1 MQYFSYV
8 ARDASGAVVKGIIEA
23 TNRSE
28 FFRDI
33 DDRGLTCINYSERE
47 NASQVEAKTIIKL
60 TGKELILFCKK
71 MGTMIGAGMSITN
84 SLDVLIDSASNPR
97 YAAVYRNIYEAVR
110 GGVPLSGAML
120 AQGKSFPP
128 LMCHMV
134 ESGEESGNIEGI
146 FLRMSDY
153 YDRQLKMSRKI
164 KSASAYP
171 KLLAVVS
178 LGVVIALFSFVL
190 PELFVMFEG
199 MAIPPLTQ
207 FMIDFSNL
215 MTEFWFVIVILL
227 VILYVVFAALMRVRS
242 IKKKMDWLIL
252 KLPLVGNLT
261 RMIYSGRF
269 SSTLAMLYASGLPLL
284 ETLRLSTN
292 VIGNIYMEDKL
303 EGASSAVG
311 SGVPLSEAVGKLEVF
326 DRMLP
331 NMISIGEETGDL
343 DGMLNTTA
351 EYFEGESDTAIESLL
366 AILGPVLLIIL
377 AIVVMLILVSVMMP
391 IYDGYGTIAA
401 G

>member
-1 MQYFSYV
+1 M
-8 ARDASGAVVKGIIEA
+8 ARDSNGAVVKGVIEA
-23 TNRSE
+23 ANRSD
-28 FFRDI
+28 FFRGI
-33 DDRGLTCINYSERE
+33 DERGLTCINYNERDG
-47 NASQVEAKTIIKL
+47 AAQVEAKTIIKL

-84 SLDVLIDSASNPR
+84 SLDVLIDSATNTR
-97 YAAVYRNIYEAVR
+97 YAAVYRNVYEAVR

-146 FLRMSDY
+146 FLRMSSY
-153 YDRQLKMSRKI
+153 YDKQLKMSRKI

-199 MAIPPLTQ
+199 MEIPPLTQ
-207 FMIDFSNL
+207 FMISFSNL
-215 MTEFWFVIVILL
+215 MTEFWFIIIIVL
-227 VILYVVFAALMRVRS
+227 VILYVVVMALFRVRA
-242 IKKKMDWLIL
+242 IKKNVDWLVL

-292 VIGNIYMEDKL
+292 VIGNLYMEDRL
-303 EGASSAVG
+303 EGASAAVG
-311 SGVPLSEAVGKLEVF
+311 SGIALSEAVEELAIF

-331 NMISIGEETGDL
+331 NMIAIGEETGDL

-351 EYFEGESDTAIESLL
+351 DYFEGESDTAIESLL